1 MVTAPQATADKV
13 VQLARE
19 GLPVPEEAI
28 TWALEVSGDI
38 PGQGS
43 ATAELWSFLSS
54 IERAYR

>member
-1 MVTAPQATADKV
+1 MVASPRQAAETV

-28 TWALEVSGDI
+28 TWALEISGDI
-38 PGQGS
+38 PGEGW

>member
-1 MVTAPQATADKV
+1 MVASPRKAAETV

-19 GLPVPEEAI
+19 GLPIPQEAI

-38 PGQGS
+38 PGQGL
-43 ATAELWSFLSS
+43 ATAELWAFLSS